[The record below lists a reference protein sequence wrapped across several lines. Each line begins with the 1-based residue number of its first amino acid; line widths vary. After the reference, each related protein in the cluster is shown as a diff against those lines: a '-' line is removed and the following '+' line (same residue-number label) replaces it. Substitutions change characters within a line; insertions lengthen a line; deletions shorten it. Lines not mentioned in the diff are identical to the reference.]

1 MLTELRIEN
10 FAIIQELELQP
21 GSGLLISPV
30 NRRG

>member
-21 GSGLLISPV
+21 GSGLLIFTG
-30 NRRG
+30 NGRG